1 MYNEKVSRQY
11 ELADAFSELQLV
23 RILSDRPG
31 TETVSRQYELVKV
44 IERTFTTL
52 GRNEPWRAMATK
64 QKHCDQL
71 FNDAFPLKI

>member
-1 MYNEKVSRQY
+1 MFGN
-11 ELADAFSELQLV
+11 
-23 RILSDRPG
+23 
-31 TETVSRQYELVKV
+31 VKV

-71 FNDAFPLKI
+71 FNDTFPLKNITFSTTTK